1 MSTSGTPVE
10 GQNLTPA
17 APTNLDIIENRTD
30 PDLDVAILQ
39 WDYDDGE
46 GYLLESRDGTSGPW
60 NCIVAGAYASS
71 EPSGTSTVST
81 VRGGA
86 MAASEEWYFRVRN
99 FNSQQS
105 SYPGEATCDEDADYG
120 YIFNTTPSQDYNL
133 SQAARLGPVAIPE
146 LDTTQPARRG
156 AHRPDHRRR
165 REAPGCQHLLG

>member
-1 MSTSGTPVE
+1 MLLMSTSGTPVE

-120 YIFNTTPSQDYNL
+120 YIFNTTPSTTTTGL
-133 SQAARLGPVAIPE
+133 RWRLHPAFAAGGAASLVGTASPFVA
-146 LDTTQPARRG
+146 
-156 AHRPDHRRR
+156 
-165 REAPGCQHLLG
+165 